1 MTCISMASTSA
12 AEPSTPTAALNPI
25 VDRNAAAL
33 AAESATPV
41 TVRLYGFK
49 DVTLPGYLLM
59 WVASVLLGLALIA
72 LSCEALRPTTAIG
85 ELLAREVS
93 RETWLQTAVVW
104 SRPALLAGIG
114 FELLEGA
121 VVLFAFRREA
131 SQRLRKR
138 V

>member
-1 MTCISMASTSA
+1 MSDLPDRMTCISMASTSA

-25 VDRNAAAL
+25 VDRNAAA
-33 AAESATPV
+33 
-41 TVRLYGFK
+41 
-49 DVTLPGYLLM
+49 
-59 WVASVLLGLALIA
+59 LALIA